1 MHCSTTGNIS
11 IHYPGRHEPMTDHT
25 NSPDNLD
32 HEAFEAQQHAGIREW
47 VSAHLGG
54 EVREIVRLERWRPQ
68 WKVTY
73 ARGDGNHAVLF
84 RGNRPVAGEHDLRF
98 EMEVMQVLEA
108 NGIQVPHIYGWVDS
122 PKAFV
127 MDWVET
133 DDRAPGM
140 VHTAIE
146 NPDTLSE
153 ERWQALLAYMQH
165 LAQMHAVPVAEFQ
178 HIRQLGR
185 PPQTPREIAL
195 HQSERMYRIGVK
207 TGNNDTVAEF
217 LQTWLRR
224 NVPEHRNEAR
234 FIAGDAG
241 QFMSAG
247 TEVLAVMDLE
257 IASIGDTH
265 WDLACFR
272 GRHPLEN
279 MGDIPALYR
288 RYEEVSGNAVDLR
301 VVGYYT
307 VAFLQLSGI
316 AAKMFMLPEVRGG
329 NWIEGALEYSS
340 IMRRAFEAIAE
351 LQDIELDFDLH
362 LPEPVTKDWEDSG
375 LRKLL
380 TDIERLPTSSA
391 FAPWEKK
398 LMSDIPRF
406 LLGYARHRDWF
417 EREATKE
424 VSQVT
429 GRAHTSLAEA
439 DRAMF
444 DVLAEDD
451 AARDAV
457 IVPIMHRRL
466 LRLGMILAG
475 TDPDFA
481 NPLFHK
487 LDPILDQ
494 SASHQDH

>member
-1 MHCSTTGNIS
+1 V
-11 IHYPGRHEPMTDHT
+11 
-25 NSPDNLD
+25 
-32 HEAFEAQQHAGIREW
+32 A
-47 VSAHLGG
+47 AHLDG

-68 WKVTY
+68 WKVSYTS
-73 ARGDGNHAVLF
+73 GDSMRTVLF
-84 RGNRPVAGEHDLRF
+84 RGNRPVAGDSDLRF

-108 NGIQVPHIYGWVDS
+108 NGVQVPHIHGWVDC

-140 VHTAIE
+140 VHTAIV
-146 NPDTLSE
+146 NPDTLSA
-153 ERWQALLAYMQH
+153 ERWQALLGYMQH
-165 LAQMHAVPVAEFQ
+165 LAQIHTVPVAAFR
-178 HIRQLGR
+178 HIRRLSH

-195 HQSERMYRIGVK
+195 HQSEHMYRIGVK
-207 TGNNDTVAEF
+207 TDNNDSVAEF

-247 TEVLAVMDLE
+247 TEVLAVMDFE
-257 IASIGDTH
+257 IANIGDTH

-316 AAKMFMLPEVRGG
+316 AAKLFMLPEVRGA

-351 LQDIELDFDLH
+351 LQGIELDYDLH

-380 TDIERLPTSSA
+380 IDIERLPTSSA
-391 FAPWEKK
+391 FAPWEKA
-398 LMSDIPRF
+398 LMHDIPRF
-406 LLGYARHRDWF
+406 LLNYARYRDWF
-417 EREATKE
+417 EREAMRDI
-424 VSQVT
+424 SLVT
-429 GRAHTSLAEA
+429 GREHATLAEA
-439 DRAMF
+439 DLAMF
-444 DVLAEDD
+444 DVIAQDD
-451 AARDAV
+451 AARDAL

-475 TDPDFA
+475 SDPDFA

-494 SASHQDH
+494 AGSASR

>member
-1 MHCSTTGNIS
+1 MTAH
-11 IHYPGRHEPMTDHT
+11 PGASAE
-25 NSPDNLD
+25 LD
-32 HEAFEAQQHAGIREW
+32 HAAFEATQIAGIRDW
-47 VSAHLGG
+47 VADHLNG
-54 EVREIVRLERWRPQ
+54 EVEEIVRLERWRPQ
-68 WKVTY
+68 WKVSYRNGGGRHT
-73 ARGDGNHAVLF
+73 VLF

-108 NGIQVPHIYGWVDS
+108 NDIQVPHIHGWVDV

-146 NPDTLSE
+146 APDTLSE
-153 ERWQALLAYMQH
+153 ERWQALLGYMEH
-165 LAQMHAVPVAEFQ
+165 LARIHEVPVDAFR
-178 HIRQLGR
+178 HIRQLSR
-185 PPQTPREIAL
+185 PPQTAREIAL

-217 LQTWLRR
+217 LQMWLRR
-224 NVPEHRNEAR
+224 NVPVHRSEAR

-247 TEVLAVMDLE
+247 SEVLAVMDFE

-288 RYEEVSGNAVDLR
+288 RYAQASGKEVDLR
-301 VVGYYT
+301 VVGYHT

-316 AAKMFMLPEVRGG
+316 AAKLFMTPETRGA

-351 LQDIELDFDLH
+351 LQEIELDFDLH
-362 LPEPVTKDWEDSG
+362 LPEPVIKDWEDSG

-380 TDIERLPTSSA
+380 VDIERLPTSSA
-391 FAPWEKK
+391 FQPWEKK
-398 LMSDIPRF
+398 LMADIPRF

-417 EREATKE
+417 ERETARDI
-424 VSQVT
+424 SRIT
-429 GRAHTSLAEA
+429 GAGHNSLAEA
-439 DRAMF
+439 DRALF
-444 DVLAEDD
+444 GVIAQDD
-451 AARDAV
+451 ATLDER

-466 LRLGMILAG
+466 LRFGMILAG
-475 TDPDFA
+475 SDPDPS
-481 NPLFHK
+481 NPLFHR

-494 SASHQDH
+494 GGATS

>member
-1 MHCSTTGNIS
+1 
-11 IHYPGRHEPMTDHT
+11 MTDHA
-25 NSPDNLD
+25 SSLDNLD
-32 HEAFEAQQHAGIREW
+32 HEAHEAQQLAGIREW
-47 VSAHLGG
+47 VAAHLGG
-54 EVREIVRLERWRPQ
+54 EVQEITRLERWRPQ
-68 WKVTY
+68 WKVSY
-73 ARGDGNHAVLF
+73 ATGDGHRVVLF
-84 RGNRPVAGEHDLRF
+84 RGNRPVAGENDLRF

-108 NGIQVPHIYGWVDS
+108 NGIQVPHIHGWVDF

-127 MDWVET
+127 MDWVDT

-153 ERWQALLAYMQH
+153 ERWQALLGYMQH
-165 LAQMHAVPVAEFQ
+165 LAQMHAVPVDEFR
-178 HIRQLGR
+178 HIRQLSH

-195 HQSERMYRIGVK
+195 HQSERMYRIGKK
-207 TGNNDTVAEF
+207 TDSIDTIAEF

-247 TEVLAVMDLE
+247 TQVLAVMDLE
-257 IASIGDTH
+257 IANIGDTH

-288 RYEEVSGNAVDLR
+288 RYEEVSGDRVDLR

-316 AAKMFMLPEVRGG
+316 AARMFMLPEVRGG

-351 LQDIELDFDLH
+351 LQGLELDFDLH
-362 LPEPVTKDWEDSG
+362 LPAPVKKEWEDSG

-380 TDIERLPTSSA
+380 VDIERLPTSSA
-391 FAPWEKK
+391 FAPWEKR
-398 LMSDIPRF
+398 LLSDIPRF
-406 LLGYARHRDWF
+406 LLNYARYRDWF
-417 EREATKE
+417 EREAMRE
-424 VSQVT
+424 ISELT
-429 GRAHTSLAEA
+429 GHSHATLAEA
-439 DRAMF
+439 DKAMF
-444 DVLAEDD
+444 EIIAEDD
-451 AARDAV
+451 AARDAL

-487 LDPILDQ
+487 LDPILD
-494 SASHQDH
+494 

>member
-1 MHCSTTGNIS
+1 
-11 IHYPGRHEPMTDHT
+11 MTDHA
-25 NSPDNLD
+25 SALENLD
-32 HEAFEAQQHAGIREW
+32 HAAFEAKQTAGIRAW
-47 VSAHLGG
+47 VEKHLDG
-54 EVREIVRLERWRPQ
+54 EVEQIVRLERWRPQ
-68 WKVTY
+68 WKVRY
-73 ARGDGNHAVLF
+73 RNAAGSHAVLF

-108 NGIQVPHIYGWVDS
+108 NGIRVPHVHGWVDC
-122 PKAFV
+122 PKSFV

-133 DDRAPGM
+133 ADRAPGM

-153 ERWQALLAYMQH
+153 ERWQALLGYMEH
-165 LAQMHAVPVAEFQ
+165 LARIHAIPVSAFR
-178 HIRQLGR
+178 HIRQLSR
-185 PPQTPREIAL
+185 PPQTAREIAL

-207 TGNNDTVAEF
+207 TGNNDTVVEF

-224 NVPEHRNEAR
+224 NVPEHRTEAR

-241 QFMSAG
+241 QFMSDG
-247 TEVLAVMDLE
+247 TEVLAVMDFE
-257 IASIGDTH
+257 IANIGDTH

-288 RYEEVSGNAVDLR
+288 RYAEASGTEVDLR
-301 VVGYYT
+301 VVGYHT

-316 AAKMFMLPEVRGG
+316 GAKMFMSPETRGG

-362 LPEPVTKDWEDSG
+362 LPAPVIQDWEDSG

-380 TDIERLPTSSA
+380 SDIERLPTSSA
-391 FAPWEKK
+391 FQPWEKK
-398 LMSDIPRF
+398 LMADIPRF

-417 EREATKE
+417 EREAINE
-424 VSQVT
+424 ISQVT
-429 GRAHTSLAEA
+429 GAAHASLADA
-439 DRAMF
+439 DRALF
-444 DVLAEDD
+444 DVIAQDD
-451 AARDAV
+451 AARDAL

-475 TDPDFA
+475 SDPDFG
-481 NPLFHK
+481 NPLFHR
-487 LDPILDQ
+487 LDPILDRAG
-494 SASHQDH
+494 STS

>member
-1 MHCSTTGNIS
+1 MA
-11 IHYPGRHEPMTDHT
+11 DHT
-25 NSPDNLD
+25 DSFEALD
-32 HEAFEAQQHAGIREW
+32 HDAFEARQHAGIRDW
-47 VSAHLGG
+47 VATRLGG
-54 EVREIVRLERWRPQ
+54 EVEEIVRLERWRPQ

-73 ARGDGNHAVLF
+73 RTGDGPHAVLF
-84 RGNRPVAGEHDLRF
+84 RGNRPIAGEKDLYF

-108 NGIQVPHIYGWVDS
+108 NGIQVPHIHGWVDF

-146 NPDTLSE
+146 NPDTIDDD
-153 ERWQALLAYMQH
+153 RWQALLGYMEH
-165 LAQMHAVPVAEFQ
+165 LARIHEVPVDAFAQ
-178 HIRQLGR
+178 IRQLSR
-185 PPQTPREIAL
+185 PPKTAREIAL
-195 HQSERMYRIGVK
+195 HQSERMYRIGVH
-207 TGNNDTVAEF
+207 TGNNDPIAEF

-224 NVPEHRNEAR
+224 NVPEHRDEPR

-247 TEVLAVMDLE
+247 TEVLAVMDFE
-257 IASIGDTH
+257 IANIGDTH

-288 RYEEVSGNAVDLR
+288 RYEEVSGREVDLR
-301 VVGYYT
+301 VVGYHT

-316 AAKMFMLPEVRGG
+316 AAKMFMSPETRGG
-329 NWIEGALEYSS
+329 NWIEGVLEYSS

-351 LQDIELDFDLH
+351 LQAIELDFDLH
-362 LPEPVTKDWEDSG
+362 LPEPVIKDWEDSG

-380 TDIERLPTSSA
+380 SDIERLPTSSA
-391 FAPWEKK
+391 FQPWERQ
-398 LMSDIPRF
+398 LMGDIPRF
-406 LLGYARHRDWF
+406 LLNYARHRDWF
-417 EREATKE
+417 DGEATKE
-424 VSQVT
+424 IAELT
-429 GRAHTSLAEA
+429 GETYPSLAEA
-439 DRAMF
+439 DRALF
-444 DVLAEDD
+444 ELIARDD
-451 AARDAV
+451 AAHDAWL
-457 IVPIMHRRL
+457 VPILHRRM

-487 LDPILDQ
+487 LDPILEREQ
-494 SASHQDH
+494 A